1 MKFEKFVKQLG
12 GAGVIQTRDDG
23 SKWLAS
29 FSALL
34 RIPDDMNGVI
44 AESITVMP
52 PNIDKVI
59 RKELSGAE
67 AALIKAIMPTGDAA
81 IKDCIRVYA
90 TSDGQKVPICN
101 DDYSLIDPKHDVVE
115 VLSEYD
121 LDTEKLRPTA
131 LLVKEYV
138 NLEDTRLIGVIF
150 PVADAVDNI

>member
-29 FSALL
+29 FSALM
-34 RIPDDMNGVI
+34 RIPDEMSGVI
-44 AESITVMP
+44 AESITTMP

-59 RKELSGAE
+59 RKELTGAE
-67 AALIKAIMPTGDAA
+67 AILSRAIMPSGDAT

-90 TSDGQKVPICN
+90 TPDGQKVPISN

-115 VLSEYD
+115 ILSEYD
-121 LDTEKLRPTA
+121 LDTERLHPTA

-138 NLEDTRLIGVIF
+138 DMTNTQLIGVIF